1 MRTRGA
7 NHRVLATGGNTR
19 CSDPQSVAT
28 ASGRLTASPRL
39 RPSKGT
45 MRPGVRVMSSGGWAA
60 QAPAADSAGQA
71 VHPFAAFF
79 SRPRGFTNRPDRFGL
94 WSYQVARR
102 SVGRAGAEAGWG
114 QGGAQQPLA
123 ISVEPIPVSPP
134 YMLGRGSL
142 EPVQGYLRVSGL
154 SRMAQFQTEFSTLN
168 SSSPT

>member
-1 MRTRGA
+1 MRARPCILLQPSSLVPVALQTGPTGLGSGATR
-7 NHRVLATGGNTR
+7 
-19 CSDPQSVAT
+19 
-28 ASGRLTASPRL
+28 SP
-39 RPSKGT
+39 
-45 MRPGVRVMSSGGWAA
+45 
-60 QAPAADSAGQA
+60 AG
-71 VHPFAAFF
+71 
-79 SRPRGFTNRPDRFGL
+79 
-94 WSYQVARR
+94 

-134 YMLGRGSL
+134 DMLGRGSL